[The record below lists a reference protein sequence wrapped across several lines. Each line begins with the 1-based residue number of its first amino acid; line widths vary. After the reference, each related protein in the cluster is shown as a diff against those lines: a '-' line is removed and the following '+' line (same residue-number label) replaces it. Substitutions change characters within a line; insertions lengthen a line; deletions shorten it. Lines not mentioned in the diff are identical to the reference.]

1 MTTKRKP
8 ATALPFKD
16 GPLFGHDQ
24 NRALFWTD
32 TSKPGK
38 WQRRV
43 DAEYKGAFIEQDA
56 AYIAHAANA
65 YPQLV
70 EALRRQCAG
79 GWQRADGQALAIAMA
94 QDLLRYLGEDA

>member
-1 MTTKRKP
+1 MDMKHKP

-43 DAEYKGAFIEQDA
+43 DAEYKGAFLEQDA

-65 YPQLV
+65 YPRLV
-70 EALRRQCAG
+70 EALRGSVDADADTIYTDRDAR
-79 GWQRADGQALAIAMA
+79 RA
-94 QDLLRYLGEDA
+94 LLRELGESQ